1 MRRCLKSGKA
11 SGDLQALGISGD
23 WRILFSDWWGKTP
36 WPSCGDAPVW
46 QSYLFHTQISAGLLR
61 LLYSWHVWRVERIY
75 RASSTVR
82 TNTIQLFVLATSCCV
97 WTWPSEKQCWFRII
111 VKIGIAPELAIK
123 KPQDI
128 SQTQTWC
135 WDQPT
140 EIHSYTAF
148 CESIDYR
155 QEVKKKNKVY
165 IVKKVWY
172 N

>member
-97 WTWPSEKQCWFRII
+97 WTWPPEKQCWFRII
-111 VKIGIAPELAIK
+111 VKIRIAPELAIK
-123 KPQDI
+123 KTPRYITDTNLVLGPTNRN
-128 SQTQTWC
+128 SQLHSLLWINWLQTRSKKEK
-135 WDQPT
+135 Q
-140 EIHSYTAF
+140 
-148 CESIDYR
+148 SIYC
-155 QEVKKKNKVY
+155 
-165 IVKKVWY
+165 
-172 N
+172 

>member
-1 MRRCLKSGKA
+1 MEFWIKACRREEHPKKN
-11 SGDLQALGISGD
+11 
-23 WRILFSDWWGKTP
+23 RIYFCFIRNSKVNTSLSNLT
-36 WPSCGDAPVW
+36 S
-46 QSYLFHTQISAGLLR
+46 SYFH
-61 LLYSWHVWRVERIY
+61 RIY

-97 WTWPSEKQCWFRII
+97 WTWPPEKQCWFRII
-111 VKIGIAPELAIK
+111 VKIRIAPELAIK